1 MTFIVYSCCSCLS
14 DIDPQTATCFSYANI
29 YQDKAGLYLTKISG
43 ILRTG
48 FNSKEDIV
56 KSFCLSKDNL
66 LSENQLELIRLVE
79 VGIWIFNTQSKADQG
94 ETTQHNLIQSSGNY
108 SSIFF
113 IFVSPAGGLEIF
125 EIFKFRIC
133 CCWNSFQVLESL

>member
-1 MTFIVYSCCSCLS
+1 MTFIVYSCCSCLT
-14 DIDPQTATCFSYANI
+14 DIDPPSATCFGYANI
-29 YQDKAGLYLTKISG
+29 YQDKAGLYLTRISG
-43 ILRTG
+43 ILFTG
-48 FNSKEDIV
+48 FNSAKRRYR

-113 IFVSPAGGLEIF
+113 IFVSPRRWAGNIWD
-125 EIFKFRIC
+125 I
-133 CCWNSFQVLESL
+133 